1 MSPVYH
7 VAATST
13 DEIDEEVLESSSKD
27 MHKTKKKPNAAE
39 RIEIIRRTLR
49 RQSTSNAPVQPPKH
63 SIMAGFAGFLNM
75 TTATCNTGV
84 PSERRMSIPVVINDD
99 DKKLPESPSISL
111 PYSNLPPI
119 GVSEPASRKDSVD
132 LNSCMATSHGVGGIG
147 KLRTRWSD
155 TNMFFNKGEQVRSS
169 SNTVQLPDTCQN
181 TETDTDKRHYH
192 HSISIPITKTQNE
205 RERASPSSAIISEKI
220 CDDQLK
226 TSINRS
232 RIRSDSIATTI
243 PELSETILNS
253 DFLDRERNNS
263 DPFIIIRVT
272 GKSVLK
278 HRLVMTLTIFK
289 IEYSAKSITR

>member
-13 DEIDEEVLESSSKD
+13 DEINEEVLESSSKD
-27 MHKTKKKPNAAE
+27 MHKTRKKPNTAE

-119 GVSEPASRKDSVD
+119 GVSEPVSRKDSVD
-132 LNSCMATSHGVGGIG
+132 LNSCLASSHEVGGIG

-155 TNMFFNKGEQVRSS
+155 TNMFFNKGEQVRRS
-169 SNTVQLPDTCQN
+169 SNIIQLPDTCQN
-181 TETDTDKRHYH
+181 TETEKDKRHYH
-192 HSISIPITKTQNE
+192 HSISIPITKPPNE
-205 RERASPSSAIISEKI
+205 RERASAIISDKI
-220 CDDQLK
+220 CDDQIK

-253 DFLDRERNNS
+253 DILDRERNNS

-272 GKSVLK
+272 GKSIL
-278 HRLVMTLTIFK
+278 
-289 IEYSAKSITR
+289 

>member
-7 VAATST
+7 VTATST
-13 DEIDEEVLESSSKD
+13 DEIDEEVIERSSKEI
-27 MHKTKKKPNAAE
+27 HKTRKKPNTAE

-84 PSERRMSIPVVINDD
+84 PTERRMSIPVVINDED
-99 DKKLPESPSISL
+99 NKLTESPSISL

-119 GVSEPASRKDSVD
+119 GLSEPVSRKDSVD
-132 LNSCMATSHGVGGIG
+132 LNSPLATSHGVGGIG

-155 TNMFFNKGEQVRSS
+155 TNMFFNKDCEQVRSS
-169 SNTVQLPDTCQN
+169 SNTIQFPDTCKK
-181 TETDTDKRHYH
+181 TEADTDQRHYH
-192 HSISIPITKTQNE
+192 HSISIPITKPENE
-205 RERASPSSAIISEKI
+205 RENASPSANISDKI

-263 DPFIIIRVT
+263 DPFTIIRVT
-272 GKSVLK
+272 GKLN
-278 HRLVMTLTIFK
+278 M
-289 IEYSAKSITR
+289 

>member
-1 MSPVYH
+1 
-7 VAATST
+7 
-13 DEIDEEVLESSSKD
+13 
-27 MHKTKKKPNAAE
+27 MHKTSKKTNAAD

-49 RQSTSNAPVQPPKH
+49 RQSISNAPVQPPKH

-84 PSERRMSIPVVINDD
+84 PTERRMSIPVVINDED
-99 DKKLPESPSISL
+99 NKLTESPSISL

-119 GVSEPASRKDSVD
+119 GISEPVSRKDSVD
-132 LNSCMATSHGVGGIG
+132 LNSPLVTNHGEGGIG

-169 SNTVQLPDTCQN
+169 SNTIQHPITCQK
-181 TETDTDKRHYH
+181 TEADMEKRHYH
-192 HSISIPITKTQNE
+192 HSISIPITKPQNE
-205 RERASPSSAIISEKI
+205 RERASAIISEKI
-220 CDDQLK
+220 CDDQIK

-272 GKSVLK
+272 GKLILK
-278 HRLVMTLTIFK
+278 HRFVVMLTIFK
-289 IEYSAKSITR
+289 IE

>member
-27 MHKTKKKPNAAE
+27 MQKTRKKPNAAE

-119 GVSEPASRKDSVD
+119 GVSEPVSRKDSVD

-155 TNMFFNKGEQVRSS
+155 TNMFFNKVEQVRRSS
-169 SNTVQLPDTCQN
+169 SNTIQLPDTCQK
-181 TETDTDKRHYH
+181 TETDQDKRHYH

-205 RERASPSSAIISEKI
+205 RERASPSSAIISEEI
-220 CDDQLK
+220 CDEQLK
-226 TSINRS
+226 TSMNRS

-253 DFLDRERNNS
+253 YFLDRERNNS
-263 DPFIIIRVT
+263 DPFIMIRVT
-272 GKSVLK
+272 GKSILK
-278 HRLVMTLTIFK
+278 HRFVTTLTVLHK
-289 IEYSAKSITR
+289 VY

>member
-1 MSPVYH
+1 MSPVCH

-27 MHKTKKKPNAAE
+27 MQKTRKKPNAAE

-119 GVSEPASRKDSVD
+119 GVSEPVSRKDSVD

-226 TSINRS
+226 TSMNRS

-272 GKSVLK
+272 GKSILK
-278 HRLVMTLTIFK
+278 HRFVTTLTVLHK
-289 IEYSAKSITR
+289 VY

>member
-49 RQSTSNAPVQPPKH
+49 RQSTSNAPVKPPKH

-119 GVSEPASRKDSVD
+119 GVSEPVSRKDSVD

-226 TSINRS
+226 TSMNRS

-272 GKSVLK
+272 GKSILK
-278 HRLVMTLTIFK
+278 HRFVTTLTVLHK
-289 IEYSAKSITR
+289 VY

>member
-1 MSPVYH
+1 MSPVCH

-27 MHKTKKKPNAAE
+27 MQKTRKKPNAAE

-119 GVSEPASRKDSVD
+119 GVSEPVSGKDSVD

-205 RERASPSSAIISEKI
+205 RERASPSWAIIS
-220 CDDQLK
+220 DLLAF
-226 TSINRS
+226 T
-232 RIRSDSIATTI
+232 
-243 PELSETILNS
+243 
-253 DFLDRERNNS
+253 
-263 DPFIIIRVT
+263 VW
-272 GKSVLK
+272 
-278 HRLVMTLTIFK
+278 
-289 IEYSAKSITR
+289 

>member
-13 DEIDEEVLESSSKD
+13 DSIDEEVIECSSKD
-27 MHKTKKKPNAAE
+27 MQKTRKKPNAAE

-49 RQSTSNAPVQPPKH
+49 RQSTSNAPIQPPKH

-84 PSERRMSIPVVINDD
+84 PTERRMSIPVVINDED
-99 DKKLPESPSISL
+99 NKLTESPSISL

-119 GVSEPASRKDSVD
+119 GLSEPVSRKDSVD
-132 LNSCMATSHGVGGIG
+132 SNSCLATSHGVGGIG

-169 SNTVQLPDTCQN
+169 SNTIQLPDTCQK
-181 TETDTDKRHYH
+181 TKTDTDKRHYH
-192 HSISIPITKTQNE
+192 HSISIPITKPQNE
-205 RERASPSSAIISEKI
+205 RERASPSAIISDKI

-226 TSINRS
+226 PNTNRS

-272 GKSVLK
+272 GKSN
-278 HRLVMTLTIFK
+278 I
-289 IEYSAKSITR
+289 

>member
-13 DEIDEEVLESSSKD
+13 DEINEEVLESSCKD
-27 MHKTKKKPNAAE
+27 MHKTRKKPNTAE

-119 GVSEPASRKDSVD
+119 GVSEPVSRKDSVD

-155 TNMFFNKGEQVRSS
+155 TNMFFNKVEQVRRSS
-169 SNTVQLPDTCQN
+169 SNTIQLPDTCQK
-181 TETDTDKRHYH
+181 TETDQDKRHYH

-220 CDDQLK
+220 CDDQIK

-243 PELSETILNS
+243 PELSETILSS

-263 DPFIIIRVT
+263 DPFIMIRVT
-272 GKSVLK
+272 GKSILK
-278 HRLVMTLTIFK
+278 HRFVMTLTVLLECNMVNI
-289 IEYSAKSITR
+289 

>member
-27 MHKTKKKPNAAE
+27 MQKTRKKPNAAE

-119 GVSEPASRKDSVD
+119 GVSEPVSRKDSVD
-132 LNSCMATSHGVGGIG
+132 LSSCMATSRGVGGIG

-226 TSINRS
+226 TSMNRS

-272 GKSVLK
+272 GKSILK
-278 HRLVMTLTIFK
+278 HHLVMTLTVLHK
-289 IEYSAKSITR
+289 VY